1 MRTRAAITNFYNMR
15 AQMSSVSIQ
24 MQAMKSQQAMA
35 KAMGSITVSMR
46 MMNRQ
51 MNLPALQAMMQD
63 FEKQSMMAEMRQEMV
78 GDILEDVLSAEQEEE
93 EADSMVDRLFD
104 EIGITFTDEL
114 GSVPTASGARQQATG
129 AGKDA
134 MAMAMAEQDDA
145 GLQARLDNLR
155 KF

>member
-1 MRTRAAITNFYNMR
+1 VTNFYNMR

-24 MQAMKSQQAMA
+24 MQTMKSQQAMA
-35 KAMGSITVSMR
+35 KAMGSITMSMR
-46 MMNRQ
+46 VMNRQ

-63 FEKQSMMAEMRQEMV
+63 FEKQSMMAEMKQEMV
-78 GDILEDVLSAEQEEE
+78 GDILDDVLSADREEE

-104 EIGITFTDEL
+104 EIGITFTEEL
-114 GSVPTASGARQQATG
+114 GSVPAGSRQQPLSSRKEQTAL
-129 AGKDA
+129 
-134 MAMAMAEQDDA
+134 AEQDDA